1 MNMFRNLLTVILF
14 SLALGLLFS
23 DPATWRWADVGG
35 AYVVNALRFL
45 GQIKPFSYLLLF
57 VISLALFMTR
67 KQY

>member
-14 SLALGLLFS
+14 ALALGLLLS
-23 DPATWRWADVGG
+23 NPVNWHWADACG

-45 GQIKPFSYLLLF
+45 GEIKPFSYLLLF